1 MQSKPARL
9 KSAPVEPM
17 RTEMSK
23 LKTGLAIIVATAGL
37 MASLGASAEG
47 VTAWRSPSCG
57 CCHEW
62 AKHVEQSGLS
72 VEMIDAPDIDKI
84 KREHGISSELA
95 SCHTAVAGGYM
106 IEGHVPPREIKRL
119 LAERPD
125 AIGLAVPG
133 MPNGAPGMDSGSK
146 EPFNV
151 LLVKKDGS
159 TEVFAKYP

>member
-1 MQSKPARL
+1 
-9 KSAPVEPM
+9 
-17 RTEMSK
+17 MSK
-23 LKTGLAIIVATAGL
+23 LKTGLAIIVAAAGL
-37 MASLGASAEG
+37 IGALRASAED

-62 AKHVEQSGLS
+62 AKHLEQAGLS
-72 VEMIDAPDIDKI
+72 VKMIDAPDINQI
-84 KREHGISSELA
+84 KNEHGVSSGLA
-95 SCHTAVAGGYM
+95 SCHTAVAGGYT

-119 LAERPD
+119 LAERPS
-125 AIGLAVPG
+125 AIGLAAPG

-146 EPFNV
+146 EPFDV